1 MGMGM
6 AWAWLGLA
14 WGFAWLGAWLGL
26 AWLGDDDKRDAEKE
40 QVKGLTEVMDF
51 MVMVI
56 NLWIPY
62 KVVNLHNQLQ

>member
-1 MGMGM
+1 MGMGL
-6 AWAWLGLA
+6 AWLGLGLCLA
-14 WGFAWLGAWLGL
+14 WGL